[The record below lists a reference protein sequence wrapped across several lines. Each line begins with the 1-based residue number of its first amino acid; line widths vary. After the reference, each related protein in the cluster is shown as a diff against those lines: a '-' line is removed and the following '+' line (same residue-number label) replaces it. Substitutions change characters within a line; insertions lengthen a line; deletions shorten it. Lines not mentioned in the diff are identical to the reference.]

1 MDAAVV
7 WCFEN
12 NLQLNVEKCQTFT
25 LYRTNCFIENNYHFN
40 SVSLSRV
47 YSIKDLG
54 LILDR
59 KLNFI
64 SHIDFVTSKAYG
76 MLGFLKRNPSEFN
89 DPYTLKAL
97 YNALVRPHLEYCC
110 VIWNP
115 TYNSHISRIERVQ
128 KNFT

>member
-1 MDAAVV
+1 MIIVTP
-7 WCFEN
+7 F
-12 NLQLNVEKCQTFT
+12 CQSIY
-25 LYRTNCFIENNYHFN
+25 L
-40 SVSLSRV
+40 RV

-64 SHIDFVTSKAYG
+64 SHIDYVTSKAYG
-76 MLGFLKRNPSEFN
+76 MLGFLKRNSSEFN

-115 TYNSHISRIERVQ
+115 TYNSHISRIESPEKFYPICFFKLNWRMERPCYSLLVALSLD
-128 KNFT
+128 